1 MTVRQKTFCL
11 KACLHSA
18 QIENIEK
25 RMRNFK
31 LPSAQQRLGVS
42 VALVLG
48 SAIVLSMN
56 FCTKFEQ

>member
-48 SAIVLSMN
+48 
-56 FCTKFEQ
+56 